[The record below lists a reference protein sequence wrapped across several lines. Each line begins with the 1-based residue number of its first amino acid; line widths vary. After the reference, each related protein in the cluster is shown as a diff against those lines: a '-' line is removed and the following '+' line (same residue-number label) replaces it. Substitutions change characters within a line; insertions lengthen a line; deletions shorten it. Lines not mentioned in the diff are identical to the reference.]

1 MSLTSVEFLGLM
13 LPVLVFSFSM
23 SVTPGPNNVM
33 LTASGANFGFRRSI
47 PHMLGIT
54 VGVMLLM
61 SAVAMGLGLLFET
74 WPFMMLVLKG
84 VGSAYLIWLAW
95 KIYHS
100 PAPELRKQHQGQPL
114 TFIEAAMFQFVNPK
128 AWMMAISA
136 LASFTLSG
144 DAFWV
149 SVILVI
155 VAMAIV
161 NLPSIALWA
170 SFGVLLGRLLKEP
183 THWTYFNR
191 VMGGLTASCVVMI
204 LI

>member
-1 MSLTSVEFLGLM
+1 MELSGYELLTLM
-13 LPVLVFSFSM
+13 LPVLLFSFSM

-33 LTASGANFGFRRSI
+33 LTASGANFGFMRSI

-61 SAVAMGLGLLFET
+61 SAVALGLGVLFER
-74 WPFMMLVLKG
+74 WPALMLVLKLL
-84 VGSAYLIWLAW
+84 GSAYLLWLGW
-95 KIYHS
+95 KIFNS
-100 PAPELRKQHQGQPL
+100 PPPELRTETQSRPL
-114 TFIEAAMFQFVNPK
+114 TFFQAALFQFVNPK

-144 DAFWV
+144 DAFIA
-149 SVILVI
+149 SVILI
-155 VAMAIV
+155 ILAMAIV

-170 SFGVLLGRLLKEP
+170 SFGVLLGRILKTP
-183 THWTYFNR
+183 RHWCTFNR
-191 VMGGLTASCVVMI
+191 LMGGLTASCVVMI

>member
-1 MSLTSVEFLGLM
+1 
-13 LPVLVFSFSM
+13 
-23 SVTPGPNNVM
+23 M

-54 VGVMLLM
+54 FGVMLLM
-61 SAVAMGLGLLFET
+61 SAVALGLGILFET
-74 WPFMMLVLKG
+74 WPVMMVVLKIL
-84 VGSAYLIWLAW
+84 GSSYLIWLAW

-100 PAPELRKQHQGQPL
+100 PAPNLNKEGQNKPL
-114 TFIEAAMFQFVNPK
+114 TFLQAAAFQFVNPK

-144 DAFWV
+144 DAFLV
-149 SVILVI
+149 SVVLVI

-170 SFGVLLGRLLKEP
+170 SFGVLLGRILKTP
-183 THWTYFNR
+183 IHWAYFNR

>member
-1 MSLTSVEFLGLM
+1 MAISHVELISLM
-13 LPVLVFSFSM
+13 IPVLLFSFSM

-61 SAVAMGLGLLFET
+61 SSVALGLGVLFEK
-74 WPFMMLVLKG
+74 WPVMMLVLKV

-100 PAPELRKQHQGQPL
+100 PAPDLHQHHQTKPL
-114 TFIEAAMFQFVNPK
+114 TFVEGAIFQFVNPK

-136 LASFTLSG
+136 VASFTLSG
-144 DAFWV
+144 DAFFV
-149 SVILVI
+149 SVVLVI

-170 SFGVLLGRLLKEP
+170 SFGVLLGRILKSP
-183 THWTYFNR
+183 IHWRYFNR
-191 VMGGLTASCVVMI
+191 IMGGLTASCVVMI

>member
-1 MSLTSVEFLGLM
+1 MAISHVELISLM

-54 VGVMLLM
+54 FGVMLLM
-61 SAVAMGLGLLFET
+61 SAVAMGLGILFER
-74 WPFMMLVLKG
+74 WPVMMVVLKI
-84 VGSAYLIWLAW
+84 VGSTYLIWLAW

-100 PAPELRKQHQGQPL
+100 SAPELNKAGQSKPL
-114 TFIEAAMFQFVNPK
+114 TLVQAAAFQFVNPK

-136 LASFTLSG
+136 LSSFTLNG
-144 DAFWV
+144 DAFLV
-149 SVILVI
+149 SVVLII

-170 SFGVLLGRLLKEP
+170 SFGVLLGRILKTP
-183 THWTYFNR
+183 VHWSYFNR
-191 VMGGLTASCVVMI
+191 TMGGLTASCVVMI

>member
-1 MSLTSVEFLGLM
+1 MTISNVEFFSLI

-33 LTASGANFGFRRSI
+33 LTASGAHFGFRRSI

-54 VGVMLLM
+54 FGVMLLM
-61 SAVAMGLGLLFET
+61 STVALGLGMLFET
-74 WPFMMLVLKG
+74 WPVMMLVLK
-84 VGSAYLIWLAW
+84 VLGSVYLMGLAW

-100 PAPELRKQHQGQPL
+100 PAPDLNTEGKSKPL
-114 TFIEAAMFQFVNPK
+114 TFLEAVVFQFVNPK
-128 AWMMAISA
+128 AWMMSISA
-136 LASFTLSG
+136 LSSFTLSG
-144 DAFWV
+144 DAFLV
-149 SVILVI
+149 SVVLVI

-170 SFGVLLGRLLKEP
+170 SFGVLLGSLLKSP
-183 THWTYFNR
+183 IHWSYFNR

>member
-1 MSLTSVEFLGLM
+1 MSISNLEFISLM

-54 VGVMLLM
+54 FGVMLLM
-61 SAVAMGLGLLFET
+61 SAVALGLGILFET
-74 WPFMMLVLKG
+74 WPVMMVVLKIL
-84 VGSAYLIWLAW
+84 GSSYLIWLAW

-100 PAPELRKQHQGQPL
+100 PAPNLNKEGQNKPL
-114 TFIEAAMFQFVNPK
+114 TFLQAAAFQFVNPK

-144 DAFWV
+144 DAFLV
-149 SVILVI
+149 SVVLVI

-170 SFGVLLGRLLKEP
+170 SFGVLLGRILKTP
-183 THWTYFNR
+183 IHWAYFNR